1 MKLFHLRIFPA
12 LALFSLLA
20 LGHAYAGT
28 MTANGA
34 AIKPHDAAQAGTC
47 ANPPCDYTPTNAAPI
62 NNDPNSEV
70 NLRTQANLAKANAA
84 AHPVRK
90 SRVPEGGTFYFL
102 LIGAVVF
109 FFVRF
114 IAGRKKEG

>member
-1 MKLFHLRIFPA
+1 MKVVRLRHFPA
-12 LALFSLLA
+12 LALLLLLA
-20 LGHAYAGT
+20 SGTAFAGT
-28 MTANGA
+28 LSANGA
-34 AIKPHDAAQAGTC
+34 AIRSKDDTQPNAC
-47 ANPPCDYTPTNAAPI
+47 ADPPCVYTPTNAAPV

-70 NLRTQANLAKANAA
+70 NLRNQANLARTNAA
-84 AHPVRK
+84 AHQVRK

-114 IAGRKKEG
+114 LSSRKKEG

>member
-1 MKLFHLRIFPA
+1 MKEFPLRYFPVLCLFA
-12 LALFSLLA
+12 LLA
-20 LGHAYAGT
+20 LGQAFAGT

-34 AIKPHDAAQAGTC
+34 AIKPHDAAQPNAC
-47 ANPPCDYTPTNAAPI
+47 ADPPCVYTPTNAAPI

-70 NLRTQANLAKANAA
+70 NVRNQANLAKTNAQ

-90 SRVPEGGTFYFL
+90 SRVPEGGTFWFL

-114 IAGRKKEG
+114 IASRKKEG